1 MSSPI
6 FFAPLRVPLTD
17 ARTGLMSREWYL
29 FFQALWLRSGG
40 SIAQSNDDLLQNNAT
55 AMSSSDVLALTQSS
69 DQDFAQA
76 PLPPVALASDDAEH
90 LIAQLSF
97 VRDQVSEILKALQ
110 DIQQAVV
117 VN

>member
-1 MSSPI
+1 MSGPI
-6 FFAPLRVPLTD
+6 YFAPYKVPLVD
-17 ARTGLMSREWYL
+17 ARTGLMAREWYL
-29 FFQALWLRSGG
+29 FFQALWTRSGG
-40 SIAQSNDDLLQNNAT
+40 ISGASNDDLLQNNAT
-55 AMSSSDVLALTQSS
+55 SMSPTDVLALTQSS